1 MAVCGDGVAC
11 RGQLYVDGSVGH
23 DSLASVQAGEY
34 LVAVAVS
41 GTEGDFLFLV
51 AGRVQLD
58 IYEVVALF
66 LSDGLYGQAD
76 YTVTLF
82 GEQPDLSVCSGEYR
96 SSESSQ
102 I

>member
-23 DSLASVQAGEY
+23 DGLASVQAGEY
-34 LVAVAVS
+34 LVTVAVS
-41 GTEGDFLFLV
+41 GAEGDFLLLV

-66 LSDGLYGQAD
+66 LSDGLYGKAYD
-76 YTVTLF
+76 SVPLVRK
-82 GEQPDLSVCSGEYR
+82 QPYPGVCACEYVPGM
-96 SSESSQ
+96 
-102 I
+102 